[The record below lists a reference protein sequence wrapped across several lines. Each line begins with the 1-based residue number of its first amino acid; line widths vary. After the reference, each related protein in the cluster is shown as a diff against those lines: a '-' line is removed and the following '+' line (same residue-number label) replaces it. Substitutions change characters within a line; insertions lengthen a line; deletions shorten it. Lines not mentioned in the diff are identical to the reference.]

1 VALYTDNQRVANL
14 ENALAHLNI
23 ALHRAREIVRRLG
36 YLIDPLVERRL
47 DELMDAILTAQQYIS
62 AERARKE

>member
-1 VALYTDNQRVANL
+1 MFDFESRNIKRVYRLSPVL
-14 ENALAHLNI
+14 EGMA
-23 ALHRAREIVRRLG
+23 IVRRLG

-47 DELMDAILTAQQYIS
+47 DELMDALLTAQQYIS